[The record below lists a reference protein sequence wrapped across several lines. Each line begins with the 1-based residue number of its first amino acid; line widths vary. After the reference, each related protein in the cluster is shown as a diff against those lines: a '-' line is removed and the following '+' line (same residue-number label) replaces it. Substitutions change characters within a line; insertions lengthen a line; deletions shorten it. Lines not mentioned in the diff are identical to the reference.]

1 MSLTIII
8 PTYKNIDFLPELVSS
23 IECSKY
29 GEEYEV
35 LIGIDYCYDTLNYI
49 YENQFPENFKF
60 YFFTEN
66 KGPYIIK
73 NTLSDLSKFDKLL
86 FFDSDDFMMTDFLNE
101 VDTKLDSYSVIKPK
115 YINFTDVNG
124 IKEYKQE
131 KPQFGE
137 GVFGIQKELFLEMN
151 GFEGWKVAADSDF
164 MGRLYKTDVK
174 ILHTPHILF
183 HRRQHK
189 NSLTVHPDTNL
200 SSRLRGQYHFL
211 SRQKTSK
218 NVINEKFIVGN
229 YNVVDFENKELLNS
243 GVEIVEETELNDSEI
258 KRLKHE
264 SIANIFLNGS
274 KETKVLS
281 EPKTIDY
288 GKINSRSNHQV
299 SSQLGSALR
308 KAKLEDIKK
317 SSRR

>member
-1 MSLTIII
+1 
-8 PTYKNIDFLPELVSS
+8 
-23 IECSKY
+23 
-29 GEEYEV
+29 
-35 LIGIDYCYDTLNYI
+35 
-49 YENQFPENFKF
+49 
-60 YFFTEN
+60 
-66 KGPYIIK
+66 
-73 NTLSDLSKFDKLL
+73 
-86 FFDSDDFMMTDFLNE
+86 
-101 VDTKLDSYSVIKPK
+101 
-115 YINFTDVNG
+115 
-124 IKEYKQE
+124 
-131 KPQFGE
+131 
-137 GVFGIQKELFLEMN
+137 
-151 GFEGWKVAADSDF
+151 

-218 NVINEKFIVGN
+218 NIINEKFIVGN
-229 YNVVDFENKELLNS
+229 YNVVDFKNKELLNS
-243 GVEIVEETELNDSEI
+243 GIEMVEETELNDIEI

-264 SIANIFLNGS
+264 SISNIFLNGT
-274 KETKVLS
+274 KDPKVLS
-281 EPKTIDY
+281 NPKTIDY
-288 GKINSRSNHQV
+288 GKINSRSNHQI